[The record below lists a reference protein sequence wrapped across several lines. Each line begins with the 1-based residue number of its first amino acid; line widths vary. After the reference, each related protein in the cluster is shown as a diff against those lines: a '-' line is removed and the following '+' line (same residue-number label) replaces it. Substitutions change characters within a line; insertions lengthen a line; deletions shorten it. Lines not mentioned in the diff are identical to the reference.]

1 MEYERYLYPPYD
13 APLMEA
19 YGSRFDS
26 VFVILHP
33 FVSVPEH
40 IAWKATKEYPNDEQ
54 ILTLGAKCTWAHVA
68 AQIGLRDCAKLNQ
81 ALLTSIAAIREEFR
95 DYPACDTL
103 KNFLES
109 ESVWM
114 PNEGQ
119 FETLLQLDFLDTF
132 DAAGQEELIFVPE
145 FPIADPIQ
153 KLNLMRLRN
162 RVISFPSHGSLVAPD
177 ASFLFT
183 VDWDSFFTLFYGP
196 REFISEVVR
205 RQNLEGF
212 FVTPTTEHFWFNYS
226 LGCCVVTLAP
236 DGWSAARKFV
246 CAASSPS
253 L

>member
-1 MEYERYLYPPYD
+1 
-13 APLMEA
+13 MEA

-54 ILTLGAKCTWAHVA
+54 ILTLGAKCTWDHVA

-81 ALLTSIAAIREEFR
+81 ALQTSIAAIREEFR

-162 RVISFPSHGSLVAPD
+162 RVISFPSHGTSLLRIHPSCSLSIGIVFSPSSTARATFVTEVA
-177 ASFLFT
+177 
-183 VDWDSFFTLFYGP
+183 
-196 REFISEVVR
+196 R

-212 FVTPTTEHFWFNYS
+212 FATPTTEHFWFNYS

-236 DGWSAARKFV
+236 EVWASARKSI
-246 CAASSPS
+246 CAGSCSVACRIPS
-253 L
+253 AQPQRKK